1 MNIAFSVFTNFTD
14 LHRIHIILYHLLNAN
29 TLMIFYYFNQYF
41 YLKVHLLMDSKNQ
54 LKSEMKNIS
63 QNYIPLKVQ
72 IQINKKIFSTERKIQ
87 KLIKEKK
94 M

>member
-1 MNIAFSVFTNFTD
+1 
-14 LHRIHIILYHLLNAN
+14 
-29 TLMIFYYFNQYF
+29 
-41 YLKVHLLMDSKNQ
+41 MDNMNQ
-54 LKSEMKNIS
+54 LKSELKNIT

-72 IQINKKIFSTERKIQ
+72 IQLNKKIFAIERKIQ

>member
-1 MNIAFSVFTNFTD
+1 
-14 LHRIHIILYHLLNAN
+14 
-29 TLMIFYYFNQYF
+29 
-41 YLKVHLLMDSKNQ
+41 MDNKNQ
-54 LKSEMKNIS
+54 LISELKNIS

-72 IQINKKIFSTERKIQ
+72 IQIDKKIFSTERKIQ